1 MADKNSA
8 STNPSTTRTRLLD
21 AAAQVFLVHGLVA
34 ASMDQVRQAAGV
46 SNGSLYHHFPTKA
59 LLADALYAHTLRG
72 FHAALLAPITARATT
87 PSGVKGLIRAYIQWV
102 EAHPDRARLLD
113 ELRAAGSTERDAAN
127 AEGFGALAAW
137 IARRVEAGDMR
148 NLPFPVWMALVF
160 SPAMALTRHWVAQP
174 NPTVP
179 TKVRAALEHAAWM
192 AVAA

>member
-1 MADKNSA
+1 MDATNTEADTT
-8 STNPSTTRTRLLD
+8 STRSRLLD
-21 AAAQVFLVHGLVA
+21 AAAQVFLAHGLAV

-72 FHAALLAPITARATT
+72 FHAALVAAVPQHATAQ
-87 PSGVKGLIRAYIQWV
+87 SGVKGLIRAYVQWV

-113 ELRAAGSTERDAAN
+113 ELRAAGGAERDAAN
-127 AEGFGALAAW
+127 AEGFGALATW

-148 NLPFPVWMALVF
+148 DMPFPVWMALVF

-174 NPTVP
+174 QPEVP
-179 TKVRAALEHAAWM
+179 AKVRAALEHAAWM